1 MNISVSVIIL
11 NWNGKQFLD
20 DCLVSLQA
28 QIFKNFQTILVDNG
42 SDDGSAAY
50 VREQYPWVQLVELP
64 TNTGFAEGNNR
75 GFREISGEYIVTLNN
90 DTLCDAGF
98 LDELVRTVQEDA
110 KIGMVAAKMLNFF
123 QTERI
128 DSMGVYPTTAGIGC
142 NIGIG
147 EIDHGQYDG
156 QEGVFGACAGAA
168 LYRRSMLEETG
179 FFDPDFFAYYE
190 DLDLAWRA
198 RLNGWKAVIAPRAV
212 VYHVHSATSGRM
224 SDFTVYHT
232 HRNKWYV
239 IIKNWPPTLILRY
252 LPLIMA
258 YDAAALLLAA
268 IKGKMFPALRARLHL
283 LAEIPGLLRKR
294 KKIAAM
300 RKISIDDIKCLLM
313 PTVSPLNILRRK
325 LGSGV

>member
-1 MNISVSVIIL
+1 MPLISVIIL
-11 NWNGKQFLD
+11 NWNGKAFLN
-20 DCLVSLQA
+20 DCLLSLQE
-28 QIFKNFQTILVDNG
+28 QTFKDFETIIVDNG
-42 SDDGSAAY
+42 STDGSAEY
-50 VREQYPWVQLVELP
+50 LHEHFPWVRLLELP
-64 TNTGFAEGNNR
+64 ENTGFAEGNNR
-75 GFREISGEYIVTLNN
+75 GLTAAQGEYILTLNN
-90 DTLCDAGF
+90 DTKVVPGF
-98 LDELVRTVQEDA
+98 LAELLHPIRQNPE
-110 KIGMVAAKMLNFF
+110 IGVVAAKMLNFF
-123 QTERI
+123 QTNRI
-128 DSMGVYPTTAGIGC
+128 DSFGIYPTKTGIGC

-147 EIDHGQYDG
+147 EIDHNQYDG
-156 QEGVFGACAGAA
+156 QADVFGACAGAA
-168 LYRRSMLEETG
+168 LYRRSTLEETG
-179 FFDPDFFAYYE
+179 FFDQDFFAYYE

-198 RLNGWKAVIAPRAV
+198 RLNGWKTVTAPRAV
-212 VYHVHSATSGRM
+212 VYHVHSATAGRM

-239 IIKNWPPTLILRY
+239 IIKNWPLTLILRY

-258 YDAAALLLAA
+258 YDAAALLLAV

-300 RKISIDDIKCLLM
+300 RKIPIDDIKCLLM